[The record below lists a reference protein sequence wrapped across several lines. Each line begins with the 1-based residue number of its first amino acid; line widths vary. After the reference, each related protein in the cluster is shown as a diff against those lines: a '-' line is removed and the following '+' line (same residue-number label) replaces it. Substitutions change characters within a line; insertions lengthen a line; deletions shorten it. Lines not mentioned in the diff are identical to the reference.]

1 MLDFSVNV
9 LRLRPK
15 TTPSPYWTGSPERFY
30 TFEFPNGKVVS
41 GGPTDNALESGR
53 VLLADPDDITL
64 DLGPATASWSRL
76 LVGRCVPSPSMTKE
90 QWLASAVVDVE
101 MRHLRY
107 FVAVA
112 EEASFTSAAR
122 PVHVAQQVLS
132 TQVRQLEAALGVQ
145 LLERNSRGVTLTPA
159 GRVFVEGARETL
171 RTLERAAAAAG
182 NTARAV
188 VGQLAVGL
196 RIGAVGV
203 GGGLPARL
211 LEGFGDTHPHVEV
224 SMRTF
229 DVTCPAAGLL
239 DRGSDVAFVI
249 PPVEAV
255 DISLR
260 TIATEPRVFVLPANH
275 SLARRKRISLA
286 DVAGIPWVAADVAT
300 DGCDPTAWRDGW
312 LVTPRPAGHQVTIG
326 ATGRTVDEFREH
338 IIAGRGIMLCP
349 ASGAAYHARPEL
361 AFVEADGV
369 PPVELSLAWRTE
381 NTNPIVLAFIHYVMG
396 VTPTATEVRSSLG

>member
-1 MLDFSVNV
+1 
-9 LRLRPK
+9 
-15 TTPSPYWTGSPERFY
+15 
-30 TFEFPNGKVVS
+30 
-41 GGPTDNALESGR
+41 
-53 VLLADPDDITL
+53 
-64 DLGPATASWSRL
+64 
-76 LVGRCVPSPSMTKE
+76 MTE
-90 QWLASAVVDVE
+90 EEWLKSAAVDVE

-122 PVHVAQQVLS
+122 RVHVAQQVLS

-159 GRVFVEGARETL
+159 GRVFVEGVRETL

-188 VGQLAVGL
+188 VGRLAVGL
-196 RIGAVGV
+196 RIGAVGI
-203 GGGLPARL
+203 GGGLPARV
-211 LEGFGDTHPHVEV
+211 LEGFEQAHPHVEV

-229 DVTCPAAGLL
+229 DVTCPAGGLL

-249 PPVEAV
+249 PPVEAA

-260 TIATEPRVFVLPANH
+260 TIGTEPRVFVLPANH

-300 DGCDPTAWRDGW
+300 DGCDPTAWRDEW
-312 LVTPRPAGHQVTIG
+312 LVTPRPAGDQVTIG

-349 ASGAAYHARPEL
+349 QSAAAYHARPEL
-361 AFVEADGV
+361 AFVEAVGV
-369 PPVELSLAWRTE
+369 PPVELSVAWRTE
-381 NTNPIVLAFIHYVMG
+381 NTNPIVLAFIHYIMG
-396 VTPTATEVRSSLG
+396 VTPTATEV